1 MAVACA
7 VIGVWGALVVLLLV
21 VRPRHANVIEL
32 VRLLP
37 DTLRLIGR
45 LARDRSVPRGV
56 RARLWLLVAYLAM
69 PFDLVPDFIPI
80 IGHVD
85 DAIIACIVLRAV
97 LRRAGLPTVRE
108 HWPGSDQGLEAL
120 CRAVGFDGTKG
131 TIDKP

>member
-1 MAVACA
+1 MSWPWNVIVAVACA

-56 RARLWLLVAYLAM
+56 RARL
-69 PFDLVPDFIPI
+69 
-80 IGHVD
+80 
-85 DAIIACIVLRAV
+85 
-97 LRRAGLPTVRE
+97 
-108 HWPGSDQGLEAL
+108 
-120 CRAVGFDGTKG
+120 
-131 TIDKP
+131 